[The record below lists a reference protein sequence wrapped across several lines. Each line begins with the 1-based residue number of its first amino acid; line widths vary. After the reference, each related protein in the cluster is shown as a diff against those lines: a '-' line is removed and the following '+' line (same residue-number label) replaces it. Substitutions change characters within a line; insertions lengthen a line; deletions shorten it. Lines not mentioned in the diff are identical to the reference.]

1 MLLCKLQNHFSNKAG
16 QYNKRRES
24 LEQCIALNKYKADN
38 VALFI
43 YFPDRYESK

>member
-1 MLLCKLQNHFSNKAG
+1 MLLCKLQNHFYNKA
-16 QYNKRRES
+16 ES